1 MTYKISGVE
10 IPTQPTTGRWI
21 PRTQVGVD
29 GNGHVIYVGVRE
41 YELRWRLSDPTNVA
55 QLQTWFESVGNTG
68 TVVVDLPYYLTGTY
82 GFYSY
87 SGCVLRE
94 PEIGNYFTEHHQS
107 VLLLVT
113 NINT

>member
-41 YELRWRLSDPTNVA
+41 YELRWRLSDPSNVA

-87 SGCVLRE
+87 SGCALGE
-94 PEIGNYFTEHHQS
+94 PDSQSYFAENQMNVSMFVRKIST
-107 VLLLVT
+107 
-113 NINT
+113 